1 MNIGKRI
8 KEERQK
14 RKWTQE
20 QLGEK
25 LNVSRSAVYSW
36 EVGRNYPDLETII
49 LISDLLE
56 ISLDKLLREDEEIVK
71 DVTKKLKMNKT
82 YKVLLGIFI
91 SLIISYAGFNIYLT
105 KTEKKYHQNLDKNGW
120 KIYTPNDEPGFNQF
134 TLDEE
139 GVHYYTTILPTG
151 LIGYPLEEQKFKI
164 IAKKGGLAMVI
175 QDKKHIEIVIAK
187 ENDTEVDFKSRVK
200 VNEELEI
207 IDKKSDISTEVKILT
222 EEYIKNHKKEY
233 LDLMNKALN
242 KVNEIKD

>member
-25 LNVSRSAVYSW
+25 LNVSRSAVSSW
-36 EVGRNYPDLETII
+36 EVGRNYPDLEAII

-56 ISLDKLLREDEEIVK
+56 ISLDELLREDEEIVK

-82 YKVLLGIFI
+82 YKVLLGIF
-91 SLIISYAGFNIYLT
+91 NIYLT
-105 KTEKKYHQNLDKNGW
+105 KTEKKYHQNLEKNGW
-120 KIYTPNDEPGFNQF
+120 EIYTPNDEPGFNQF

-151 LIGYPLEEQKFKI
+151 LIGYPLEEQKLKI
-164 IAKKGGLAMVI
+164 IVKKDGLAMVI
-175 QDKKHIEIVIAK
+175 QDKKI
-187 ENDTEVDFKSRVK
+187 
-200 VNEELEI
+200 
-207 IDKKSDISTEVKILT
+207 
-222 EEYIKNHKKEY
+222 
-233 LDLMNKALN
+233 
-242 KVNEIKD
+242 